1 MAGPNVPA
9 SDDEDDQDQDP
20 KYIAGLW
27 LSEIKRAQK
36 QFKDWQDEGKKIVE
50 RYRDEKRAVR
60 GAGGNAYTNNE
71 NKARYNIFWS
81 NTQTMLPALYAKAP
95 KPAVGRRFLDKDP
108 TGRIASEILKRA
120 LQYEID
126 SGHLDNALKLCV
138 LDYCLPGRGQ
148 AWVSYAPEFE
158 KLDDQSDEDAVD
170 EPAAEKIKSESVA
183 IDYVNWMDFL
193 HDFARVWTEV
203 TWVARQT
210 YQTKDR
216 ATERFGKDVA
226 DRLNYSFMPE
236 DLKNDTRRRGDSEY
250 QEMNEARIWEIW
262 NKAKKEVIWI
272 SEGFDE
278 PLDQR
283 PDPLKLLDFFPCP
296 EPLMATTTNDSTI
309 PVPFFRQY
317 AFQAKEMDDLTK
329 RLDRLIASCQVKG
342 VYNMAIPALGR
353 LFQEGEET
361 DLIGVENWSQFAGGN
376 GLKGAL
382 DWLPIEQNANAVKV
396 LYEARASTKADIDEI
411 SGMSDIIRG
420 QGDPGETATGTRTKG
435 QFATLRL
442 KSMQGDVARFARD
455 IVRLISEVI
464 CGQFTPETI
473 EEMSSAKEMDDLTM
487 EVPTPSPPTA
497 MGSPSPAPMSAPA
510 ATPSIPPQFTA
521 PRVAPDGHTYVQ
533 HRGTGQYHRVDRA
546 A

>member
-1 MAGPNVPA
+1 MRMAGPDVPA
-9 SDDEDDQDQDP
+9 DTDSDDEQDNDP

-36 QFKDWQDEGKKIVE
+36 KFKDWEDEGKKIVE

-60 GAGGNAYTNNE
+60 GAGGAAYTNNE
-71 NKARYNIFWS
+71 AKARYNIFWS

-95 KPAVGRRFLDKDP
+95 KPAVGRRFLDKDV

-126 SGHLDNALKLCV
+126 SSRLHSALKLCT
-138 LDYCLPGRGQ
+138 LDYLLPGRAQ
-148 AWVSYAPEFE
+148 VWVSYAPEFE
-158 KLDDQSDEDAVD
+158 KLDDDSDEDAED

-183 IDYVNWMDFL
+183 VDYVNWQDFL

-203 TWVARQT
+203 TWVARRT

-216 ATERFGKDVA
+216 ATQRFGKDVA
-226 DRLNYSFMPE
+226 DRLNYAYVAE
-236 DLKNDTRRRGDSEY
+236 DLKNDNRRTGSVEY
-250 QEMNEARIWEIW
+250 QEMNEACIWEIW
-262 NKAKKEVIWI
+262 NKAKKEAIWV

-309 PVPFFRQY
+309 PVSYFRQY
-317 AFQAKEMDDLTK
+317 SFQAKEMDDLTK
-329 RLDRLIASCQVKG
+329 RLDRLIAACQVKG
-342 VYNMAIPALGR
+342 VYNQAIPSLGR
-353 LFQEGEET
+353 IFREVDENEM
-361 DLIGVENWSQFAGGN
+361 IGVENWSQFAQAG

-382 DWLPIEQNANAVKV
+382 DWLPIQQNAEALKL

-442 KSMQGDVARFARD
+442 KAMQGDVARFARD
-455 IVRLISEVI
+455 IVRLMSEVI
-464 CGQFTPETI
+464 CGQFQPETI
-473 EEMSSAKEMDDLTM
+473 EEMSSAKEMDDLQM
-487 EVPTPSPPTA
+487 QVPA
-497 MGSPSPAPMSAPA
+497 GVPSPALGAPGGA
-510 ATPSIPPQFTA
+510 PPAIGAPPGLPPQQPPPMGLPPQKLMFGA
-521 PRVAPDGHTYVQ
+521 GASR
-533 HRGTGQYHRVDRA
+533 
-546 A
+546 

>member
-1 MAGPNVPA
+1 MAGPDVPA
-9 SDDEDDQDQDP
+9 SDDENAQDNDP

-36 QFKDWQDEGKKIVE
+36 KFKDWHDEGKKIVE

-71 NKARYNIFWS
+71 AKARYNIFWS

-95 KPAVGRRFLDKDP
+95 KPAVGRRFLDKDT

-126 SGHLDNALKLCV
+126 SGHLHNSVKLCV
-138 LDYCLPGRGQ
+138 QDYLLPGRGQ
-148 AWVSYAPEFE
+148 VWVSYAPEFE
-158 KLDDQSDEDAVD
+158 KLDDASDADAEG
-170 EPAAEKIKSESVA
+170 EPVAEKIKSESVA
-183 IDYVNWMDFL
+183 VDYVNWTDFL
-193 HDFARVWTEV
+193 HDFARVWGEV

-216 ATERFGKDVA
+216 ATQRFGKDVA

-236 DLKNDTRRRGDSEY
+236 DLSNDSRSTGNSEY
-250 QEMNEARIWEIW
+250 EAMNEARIWEIW

-283 PDPLKLLDFFPCP
+283 PDPLNLLDFFPCP

-309 PVPFFRQY
+309 PVPYFRQY
-317 AFQAKEMDDLTK
+317 SFQAKEMDDLTR

-342 VYNMAIPALGR
+342 VYNMAIPSLERIFDEVA
-353 LFQEGEET
+353 ET
-361 DLIGVENWSQFAGGN
+361 QMLGVENWSQFAQSG

-396 LYEARASTKADIDEI
+396 LYEARQQTKADIDEI

-420 QGDPGETATGTRTKG
+420 QGDSDETATGTRTKG

-442 KSMQGDVARFARD
+442 KSMQGDVARFSRD
-455 IVRLISEVI
+455 IVRLMSEII
-464 CGQFTPETI
+464 CGQFTPQTI
-473 EEMSSAKEMDDLTM
+473 EQMSSAQEMDDLTM
-487 EVPTPSPPTA
+487 QVPAPPPPLGMPAGPGGPPLASSPTPMGGPPGGPP
-497 MGSPSPAPMSAPA
+497 MMAP
-510 ATPSIPPQFTA
+510 PPQRLPF
-521 PRVAPDGHTYVQ
+521 
-533 HRGTGQYHRVDRA
+533 A
-546 A
+546 AGAMR